1 MKTYEKFCRLDDRK
15 IIALKGPDSIDFL
28 QGLVSCD
35 VKKVSET
42 QSAYGAFLT
51 PQGKFL
57 FDFFITSFGH
67 ELLLDCEA
75 DRIEDFFRRLNLFK
89 LRSNVEIR
97 IIDELEVIA
106 LIGRDSLKLCELE
119 EILGFTKQIDGGVL
133 FSDPRHLDIG
143 GRGVI
148 SKSFLVE
155 TMPKLIPETE
165 KKNYH
170 HLRIS
175 LGIPDGSNDIKVE
188 QSTLLECGFEELNGV
203 DFDKGCYMGQEL
215 TARTKYRGLI
225 KKRLMPI
232 EISGTPPE
240 LGSEIVQQGKTV
252 GEIRS
257 TISDKGIALIKLE
270 ALEKKEELLA
280 SGTVVK
286 PLKPSWVNF

>member
-1 MKTYEKFCRLDDRK
+1 
-15 IIALKGPDSIDFL
+15 
-28 QGLVSCD
+28 
-35 VKKVSET
+35 
-42 QSAYGAFLT
+42 
-51 PQGKFL
+51 
-57 FDFFITSFGH
+57 
-67 ELLLDCEA
+67 
-75 DRIEDFFRRLNLFK
+75 
-89 LRSNVEIR
+89 
-97 IIDELEVIA
+97 
-106 LIGRDSLKLCELE
+106 
-119 EILGFTKQIDGGVL
+119 
-133 FSDPRHLDIG
+133 
-143 GRGVI
+143 
-148 SKSFLVE
+148 
-155 TMPKLIPETE
+155 MPKLIPETE

>member
-1 MKTYEKFCRLDDRK
+1 
-15 IIALKGPDSIDFL
+15 
-28 QGLVSCD
+28 
-35 VKKVSET
+35 
-42 QSAYGAFLT
+42 
-51 PQGKFL
+51 
-57 FDFFITSFGH
+57 
-67 ELLLDCEA
+67 
-75 DRIEDFFRRLNLFK
+75 
-89 LRSNVEIR
+89 
-97 IIDELEVIA
+97 
-106 LIGRDSLKLCELE
+106 
-119 EILGFTKQIDGGVL
+119 
-133 FSDPRHLDIG
+133 
-143 GRGVI
+143 
-148 SKSFLVE
+148 
-155 TMPKLIPETE
+155 MPKLIPQTE
-165 KKNYH
+165 KRNYH
-170 HLRIS
+170 HLRIP

-270 ALEKKEELLA
+270 ALEKKQELLA